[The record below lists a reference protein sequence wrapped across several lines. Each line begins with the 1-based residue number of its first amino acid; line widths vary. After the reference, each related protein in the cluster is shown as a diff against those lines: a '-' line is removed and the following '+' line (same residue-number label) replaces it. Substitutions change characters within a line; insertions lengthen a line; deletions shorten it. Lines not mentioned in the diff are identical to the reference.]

1 MMSEAAKKKTTTNNP
16 AAGGDA
22 LRSDMEDGGHT
33 DDEGATRSGEM
44 RKAKTKEKRGHRR
57 VDTKG
62 VVTYKR
68 VRRVKYSWCT
78 AHALSPS
85 TELVVRAGTIS
96 GNPHA
101 SEKSSRISA
110 FRIRIRLRTRAMSAH
125 RLEIE
130 SN

>member
-1 MMSEAAKKKTTTNNP
+1 MMSEAAKKTTTNNP

-22 LRSDMEDGGHT
+22 QRSDKEDGGHT

-68 VRRVKYSWCT
+68 VRRVEYSWCT

-85 TELVVRAGTIS
+85 TELVALTGTIC

-101 SEKSSRISA
+101 SEKCSCKSSRISA
-110 FRIRIRLRTRAMSAH
+110 F
-125 RLEIE
+125 EFE
-130 SN
+130 SESEPVQ